1 MTWERWL
8 LFGGYLL
15 TALAAI
21 ALGLLFEPFLRVI
34 L

>member
-8 LFGGYLL
+8 LFAAYFV

-21 ALGLLFEPFLRVI
+21 ALGLLFEPYLRVI